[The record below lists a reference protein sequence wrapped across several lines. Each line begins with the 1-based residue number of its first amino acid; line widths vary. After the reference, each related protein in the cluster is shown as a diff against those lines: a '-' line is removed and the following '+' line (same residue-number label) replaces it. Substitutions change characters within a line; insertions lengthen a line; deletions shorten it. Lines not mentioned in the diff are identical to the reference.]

1 MSFLAVFKE
10 RIVIEENIESFT
22 SGNVPLLPQ
31 DSDEDV
37 RQFQGVFTSLWVV
50 GDESLA
56 LV

>member
-1 MSFLAVFKE
+1 MNFLVVFKE
-10 RIVIEENIESFT
+10 RIVIEENIESFS

-37 RQFQGVFTSLWVV
+37 RQFQGVFTSFWVI
-50 GDESLA
+50 GDESVA